1 MHSSTGLG
9 EKQHSTFVCGE
20 GILLRYQLRCGL
32 SSQSAVTSAALS
44 IKWADGKSIV
54 VRDER
59 ILEISLLEIENEI
72 EGGWKCT
79 LPHRTR
85 ILFIYDSVVT
95 ASYQASVVQPGPCQE
110 LHTRGLIVPLQ
121 LCQVNFC

>member
-9 EKQHSTFVCGE
+9 EKQHSTFVCGK
-20 GILLRYQLRCGL
+20 GILLRYQLRRGL

-59 ILEISLLEIENEI
+59 ILEISLLKMKW
-72 EGGWKCT
+72 GGWKCT